1 MFNRVL
7 NLKKWSKTL
16 NNSSA
21 IANELYLQTYHV
33 DSTSFQRGIH
43 VVCLQGLS
51 VFDHLVGLALNE
63 LNMTLDELHYFLY
76 SSKLSYRV
84 LFNNYPKQC
93 FTH

>member
-7 NLKKWSKTL
+7 NLKKWSETL

-43 VVCLQGLS
+43 VVCL
-51 VFDHLVGLALNE
+51 
-63 LNMTLDELHYFLY
+63 
-76 SSKLSYRV
+76 
-84 LFNNYPKQC
+84 
-93 FTH
+93 